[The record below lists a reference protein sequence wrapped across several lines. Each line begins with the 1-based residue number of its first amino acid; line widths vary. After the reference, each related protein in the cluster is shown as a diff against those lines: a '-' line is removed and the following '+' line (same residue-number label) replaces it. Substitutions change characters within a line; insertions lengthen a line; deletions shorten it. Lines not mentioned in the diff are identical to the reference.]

1 VTTPPDEGGNGDPA
15 ARARYDA
22 EHLTGTGYRSDG
34 RAPVRRRRRF
44 SRHQRTTITKGI
56 LLFALTLVLCQLWL
70 FTATLNTY
78 LGGDASVVW
87 PGAIASIVC
96 LALNAGLLRQLH
108 WLEEPA
114 APVEGGSH
122 P

>member
-1 VTTPPDEGGNGDPA
+1 MTPSNEGTD
-15 ARARYDA
+15 RAGRAHYDA
-22 EHLTGTGYRSDG
+22 GHIAGTGYRSDAH
-34 RAPVRRRRRF
+34 APVRRRRRF
-44 SRHQRTTITKGI
+44 SRHQRSTITKGI

-70 FTATLNTY
+70 FTATLNAY
-78 LGGDASVVW
+78 LGGDTSVVW
-87 PGAIASIVC
+87 PGAVASIVC
-96 LALNAGLLRQLH
+96 LGLNAGLLRQLY

>member
-1 VTTPPDEGGNGDPA
+1 MTDSRENGDRA

-22 EHLTGTGYRSDG
+22 EHLTGTADRSDE

-44 SRHQRTTITKGI
+44 SRHQRVTITKGI

-70 FTATLNTY
+70 FTATLNAY
-78 LGGDASVVW
+78 LGGDTSVVW

-96 LALNAGLLRQLH
+96 LGLNVGLLRQLH